1 MKDLTEKFFLI
12 FRYKILLT
20 RSIYCISHSYAF
32 FLFFYY
38 YYYYYYYY
46 YSYYYILY
54 MYTSAHS
61 TCFIIVT

>member
-32 FLFFYY
+32 FLFFF
-38 YYYYYYYY
+38 
-46 YSYYYILY
+46 SVIIIIIII
-54 MYTSAHS
+54 
-61 TCFIIVT
+61 IIVFYICIPQHTAHVLLL